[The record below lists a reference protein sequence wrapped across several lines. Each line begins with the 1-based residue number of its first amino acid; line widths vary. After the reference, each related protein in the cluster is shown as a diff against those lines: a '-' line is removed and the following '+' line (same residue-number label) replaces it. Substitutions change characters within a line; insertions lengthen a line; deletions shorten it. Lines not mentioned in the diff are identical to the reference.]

1 MLKLIFNVQK
11 LFVINLILLILSQF
25 SFAQEKKKIETQEHF
40 EKIYDSI
47 VRITSTIPDEESAEM
62 SATP

>member
-1 MLKLIFNVQK
+1 MLKIIFNVQK
-11 LFVINLILLILSQF
+11 LFVINLILLFLSQF

-47 VRITSTIPDEESAEM
+47 LE
-62 SATP
+62 